1 VIANYQLCN
10 GDEELE
16 LHRNRQESQM
26 RSSLIAV
33 VLCFATQIAAAQ
45 CVNPV
50 PVAQHSRHGGDL
62 IQKKQAAAPAP
73 AHAGGELIKTASA
86 GTHDELPR
94 ATRNAPAVAAAAPD
108 DEEHRHSGPAM
119 LLAALALMSAIALRR
134 FRQ

>member
-1 VIANYQLCN
+1 VIANYQPCN
-10 GDEELE
+10 GDEEIE

-26 RSSLIAV
+26 HSSLIAV

-45 CVNPV
+45 CVDPI
-50 PVAQHSRHGGDL
+50 PVALHSRDGGDL
-62 IQKKQAAAPAP
+62 IKKKPAAAPAP
-73 AHAGGELIKTASA
+73 AHAGGELIKTAAA
-86 GTHDELPR
+86 GTHDDLPR
-94 ATRNAPAVAAAAPD
+94 ATRRAPAVASATPD